1 MKRKWRK
8 IAIIA
13 LLALLLGGVYWDN
26 GRLVTEEFAYADPAL
41 PAAFEGFRV
50 VQLSD
55 LHGRQFGAGNARLIA
70 AAEAAKPD
78 LIALTGD
85 FADEYSSVADLIP
98 LVDGLTAIA
107 PVYYVTGNHEWSSG
121 QAQTVVRTLR
131 AMGVYCLENEFTT
144 VERGGEHIVLA
155 GIHDP
160 NGHADQKTPEALAA
174 EVYAA
179 EGDPYWLLLAH
190 RNNLFNGRYCR
201 LGANLTLCGH
211 AHGGIWRLPFTDGL
225 IDSGRNW
232 FPTYTNGLYACTDG
246 GHEPSTVFVSRG
258 LGNSPAQIPRLLNPP
273 QVAVVILTRGA

>member
-174 EVYAA
+174 ELYAA

-232 FPTYTNGLYACTDG
+232 FPTFTNGLYPCTDG

-273 QVAVVILTRGA
+273 QVAVIILTRGA